1 MTMETPGLSP
11 DGPVDANSQNQHTRS
26 HQSRVLA
33 PILALRPKQWIKN
46 LLVFVAPAA
55 AGTLSHKNVRTD
67 TLLAFVAF
75 CFVSSAVYL
84 FNDLR
89 DLDSD
94 RAHPKKR
101 NRPLAAGTLSPT
113 LAVIELIIFGV
124 GGLVV
129 SLTIPGGRL
138 FIVLVVYLAI
148 NVAYALKLKQ
158 EPVIELA
165 CVASGFVL
173 RAVAGGVAA
182 DAKLSVW
189 FIVVVSFGALFIV
202 TGKRLAELPREGVA
216 GEQRAVL
223 RRYTKSFLESVI
235 TLSLTAMI
243 VAYCLWA
250 FTDTGLA
257 GRALGRE
264 VYIQLSIVPIILGS
278 LWALRLLDGGEGGT
292 PENLAYHDRFLQIC
306 ALSWLVLIFIGVYT

>member
-1 MTMETPGLSP
+1 METSGLPS
-11 DGPVDANSQNQHTRS
+11 DGPVEGRPVQHDPRS
-26 HQSRVLA
+26 RGSRALA
-33 PILALRPKQWIKN
+33 PIRALRPKQWSKN

-55 AGTLSHKNVRTD
+55 AGTLSHKDVRAH
-67 TLLAFVAF
+67 TLWAFIAF
-75 CFVSSAVYL
+75 CFVSSAIYL

-89 DLDSD
+89 DLESD

-101 NRPLAAGTLSPT
+101 HRPLAAGILSPT
-113 LAVIELIIFGV
+113 LAIIEMIIFGA
-124 GGLVV
+124 GGLVL
-129 SLTIPGGRL
+129 SLVISGAHL
-138 FIVLVVYLAI
+138 FIVLIIYVAI

-158 EPVIELA
+158 EPVVELA

-173 RAVAGGVAA
+173 RAIAGGVAA

-189 FIVVVSFGALFIV
+189 FMVVVSFGALFIV
-202 TGKRLAELPREGVA
+202 TGKRLAELPRDGVE

-257 GRALGRE
+257 GHAVGRE

-292 PENLAYHDRFLQIC
+292 PENLAYHDRFLQMC
-306 ALSWLVLIFIGVYT
+306 AIAWVALIAIGVYA

>member
-1 MTMETPGLSP
+1 MKTPGFP
-11 DGPVDANSQNQHTRS
+11 PVGPVDENPHHHPHAK
-26 HQSRVLA
+26 QSRALA

-46 LLVFVAPAA
+46 LLVLVAPAA
-55 AGTLSHKNVRTD
+55 AGTLFHREVRGNA
-67 TLLAFVAF
+67 LLAFVAF
-75 CFVSSAVYL
+75 CLISSAVYL

-101 NRPLAAGTLSPT
+101 FRPLAARTLSPT
-113 LAVIELIIFGV
+113 LAIIEMIILGA
-124 GGLVV
+124 GGLVL
-129 SLTIPGGRL
+129 SLVIPGAHL
-138 FIVLVVYLAI
+138 FIVLVIYLAI
-148 NVAYALKLKQ
+148 NLAYALKLKT
-158 EPVIELA
+158 EPVVELA

-173 RAVAGGVAA
+173 RAIAGGVAA

-189 FIVVVSFGALFIV
+189 FMVVVSFGALFIV
-202 TGKRLAELPREGVA
+202 TGKRLAELPSNGA
-216 GEQRAVL
+216 DGEQRAVL
-223 RRYTKSFLESVI
+223 SRYTKSFLESVI

-257 GRALGRE
+257 GHAVGRM
-264 VYIQLSIVPIILGS
+264 VYIQLSIAPMILGS
-278 LWALRLLDGGEGGT
+278 LWALRLLDSGEGGT

-306 ALSWLVLIFIGVYT
+306 AVSWVALIAIGIYS